1 MACHKGGPSRPNF
14 TKVMDCAGKSTSQVA
29 DALGLDE
36 LAMHNV
42 VHNRVPAIERWAPVF
57 AKCALTA
64 RRGIAALLRKESPAA
79 TFKPAS
85 PSPEAVATP
94 TVGETLFAALRVR
107 GEKATQ
113 QLRDALVHGW
123 AGWEQWHLSSKQ
135 VDDLFAGKC
144 EEAEEVA
151 DFLLSF
157 GRATDEGNLF
167 FLFTV

>member
-1 MACHKGGPSRPNF
+1 M
-14 TKVMDCAGKSTSQVA
+14 
-29 DALGLDE
+29 
-36 LAMHNV
+36 
-42 VHNRVPAIERWAPVF
+42 F

-144 EEAEEVA
+144 EEAEEV
-151 DFLLSF
+151 
-157 GRATDEGNLF
+157 RAWQAVLVPTACGVSACHPPSAPPSAEQASSCM
-167 FLFTV
+167 